1 MLRDGLSGLSTSHA
15 SGASSGVSWGRRPI
29 EVLVVDQVPLFR
41 EGLGQRINGHPQL
54 NLAGSTGS
62 AQAAIRLADR
72 ARPDV
77 LVVDAVLDP
86 AAHLTGLLT
95 ALDQGLTALM
105 LIREPYRTPR
115 FVAAMR
121 AAGVHGLVQRAALAD
136 HLIEAIRRTYA
147 DRRYLD
153 PALGPLLDRADPAAS
168 ADPRVPRRRP
178 LSNREYEV
186 LQLVADGLGNQ
197 AIADSMF
204 VSVETVRSH
213 IKSMLRKLEARD
225 RAHAVAIGFRLGLLA
240 SSAELSIPVA
250 RRGRSVSNQV
260 P

>member
-1 MLRDGLSGLSTSHA
+1 MLRDGLSGWSTSHA
-15 SGASSGVSWGRRPI
+15 SGVSWGQRPI
-29 EVLVVDQVPLFR
+29 GVLVVDQVPLFQ
-41 EGLGQRINGHPQL
+41 EGLGQRIKAHPGLSLVGAVGQ
-54 NLAGSTGS
+54 

-72 ARPDV
+72 VRADV

-86 AAHLTGLLT
+86 AAHLIGLLT
-95 ALDQGLTALM
+95 ALDQGLSALM
-105 LIREPYRTPR
+105 LVREPYRTPR

-121 AAGVHGLVQRAALAD
+121 AAGVHGLVHRAAAPE
-136 HLIEAIRRTYA
+136 HLLEAIRRTYA

-153 PALGPLLDRADPAAS
+153 PALAPLVDRADQGIGL
-168 ADPRVPRRRP
+168 DERTVRRRP

-186 LQLVADGLGNQ
+186 LHLVADGLSNQ
-197 AIADSMF
+197 AIAESMY

-240 SSAELSIPVA
+240 STAEVSIPVA
-250 RRGRSVSNQV
+250 RRGLSVSNQV

>member
-1 MLRDGLSGLSTSHA
+1 MLHKGLSGLSTSH
-15 SGASSGVSWGRRPI
+15 SSGVSWGRRPI
-29 EVLVVDQVPLFR
+29 GVLIVDQVPLFR
-41 EGLGQRINGHPQL
+41 EGLGQRVVNHPQL
-54 NLAGSTGS
+54 NLLGCAGQ
-62 AQAAIRLADR
+62 AQAALKLADR
-72 ARPDV
+72 VRPDV

-86 AAHLTGLLT
+86 AAHMIGLLT

-105 LIREPYRTPR
+105 LIREPYRTPK

-121 AAGVHGLVQRAALAD
+121 AAGVHGLVQRMAPPD
-136 HLIEAIRRTYA
+136 HLVEAIRRTHA

-153 PALGPLLDRADPAAS
+153 PTLGPLVDRAELV
-168 ADPRVPRRRP
+168 DPRVPRRRP
-178 LSNREYEV
+178 LSNREYQV
-186 LQLVADGLGNQ
+186 LQLVADGLSNQ
-197 AIADSMF
+197 HIAESMF

-240 SSAELSIPVA
+240 STEELPIPGV
-250 RRGRSVSNQV
+250 RRALSVSNQV

>member
-1 MLRDGLSGLSTSHA
+1 MLHRGLSGLSTSHA
-15 SGASSGVSWGRRPI
+15 SGVSWGRQPI
-29 EVLVVDQVPLFR
+29 GVLVVDQVPLFR
-41 EGLGQRINGHPQL
+41 EGLGQRIAGHPQL
-54 NLAGSTGS
+54 NLVGSAGQ
-62 AQAAIRLADR
+62 AQAALTLADR
-72 ARPDV
+72 VRPDV

-86 AAHLTGLLT
+86 AAHLISLLT

-121 AAGVHGLVQRAALAD
+121 AAGVHGLVQRMAPPE

-153 PALGPLLDRADPAAS
+153 PTLGPLIDRADA
-168 ADPRVPRRRP
+168 ADPRAGRRRP
-178 LSNREYEV
+178 LSNREYQV

-197 AIADSMF
+197 AIAESMF

-240 SSAELSIPVA
+240 STAELPIPA
-250 RRGRSVSNQV
+250 GRRALSVSNQGS
-260 P
+260 